1 MGLHGINDF
10 LNLSLAAK
18 VSTDTFQDDSR
29 ICEIKRSK
37 SLSELRGGE
46 VKKIVIRFHSC
57 AALKGIKTTFFLKY
71 H

>member
-18 VSTDTFQDDSR
+18 VSSDTFQDDGR

-46 VKKIVIRFHSC
+46 VKKIVIRFHS
-57 AALKGIKTTFFLKY
+57 
-71 H
+71 